1 MEKKP
6 KRRGRSYLKDEPES
20 KGLELKNIR
29 WSAVV
34 VTATLLI
41 AVVFA
46 LALGIKSCS
55 VRANKEKV
63 DVVPTATQQAG
74 AQDDLV
80 VTTQTPE
87 PGALTGES
95 IETAFDLSDG
105 IVSVQ
110 SEEKFINTPDVF
122 GHEMV
127 YSAGTGSLLE
137 PVLKTLYL
145 YDLDTGTE
153 TKLATVQLKNGEIF
167 ETVLNA
173 SYIAWL
179 ETDQQGKNAI
189 YVLERT
195 EGATPKLIKECAF
208 AVPKLRLSQDFLIWV
223 EQDEDKE
230 ERLYVVDLVSE
241 ENASIPGFAESMDR
255 MMTTY
260 GVSAPG
266 IYDTQVIWAAQDPNQ
281 SEEDSILNG
290 EKSAIYHCD
299 ITMFAEDDY
308 APSAF
313 SPNMYVHDPVTN
325 GQAWAWIDKNKAPDS
340 ALYLRVGEGEVVK
353 IADGVI
359 TYALGEDMLIF
370 GKDGG
375 IYAYFYNEGT
385 FARLNG
391 ASDRG
396 ILPVVSGRRV
406 TWFNKTG
413 DSKDELNYI
422 YVPITSKEENADG

>member
-1 MEKKP
+1 MEKEP
-6 KRRGRSYLKDEPES
+6 KRRGRSYLKEEPE
-20 KGLELKNIR
+20 KKEFEFKNVR
-29 WSAVV
+29 WSAVIV
-34 VTATLLI
+34 SAVLLI
-41 AVVFA
+41 AVIFA
-46 LALGIKSCS
+46 IVLLMKSCS
-55 VRANKEKV
+55 VRIHKEKV
-63 DVVPTATQQAG
+63 EPVPTPTYQAG
-74 AQDDLV
+74 ALDDLV
-80 VTTQTPE
+80 VTTLP
-87 PGALTGES
+87 PDANAPDGLSLDGAL
-95 IETAFDLSDG
+95 DLSKD
-105 IVSVQ
+105 VVTVQ
-110 SEEKFINTPDVF
+110 SAEKFINVPDVF

-145 YDLDTGTE
+145 YDLDSGKE
-153 TKLATVQLKNGEIF
+153 EKIASVKLKNGEIF
-167 ETVLNA
+167 ETVLNG
-173 SYIAWL
+173 SYIAYL

-189 YVLERT
+189 YVLDRT
-195 EGATPKLIKECAF
+195 EGASPKLIKECAF

-230 ERLYVVDLVSE
+230 EHLYVVDLVSE
-241 ENASIPGFAESMDR
+241 ENASIPGFAESMER

-266 IYDTQVIWAAQDPNQ
+266 IYDTQIIWAAQDPNQ

-299 ITMFAEDDY
+299 INRFAEDDY

-313 SPNMYVHDPVTN
+313 APNMYVHDPVTN
-325 GQAWAWIDKNKAPDS
+325 GEAWAWIDKNKAPDS
-340 ALYLRVGEGEVVK
+340 ALYLRVGDSAVQK

-359 TYALGEDMLIF
+359 TYALGEDMLVF

-375 IYAYFYNEGT
+375 IYAYFYNENT

-391 ASDRG
+391 ASERG

-406 TWFNKTG
+406 AWFNKTG
-413 DSKDELNYI
+413 DTKDELCYI
-422 YVPITSKEENADG
+422 YVPITAKEENP